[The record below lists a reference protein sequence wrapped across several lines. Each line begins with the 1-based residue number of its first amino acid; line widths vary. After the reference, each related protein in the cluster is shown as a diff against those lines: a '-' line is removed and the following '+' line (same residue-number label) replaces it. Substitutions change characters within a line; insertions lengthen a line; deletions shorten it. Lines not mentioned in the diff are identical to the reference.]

1 MKRVDKTRRLCVDA
15 ALICAAFALSYA
27 EHMIPLMPSVLPGV
41 KPGLANIVTTVTF
54 FALSPID
61 AAAISLCRVLLA
73 GMIFG
78 GPVSLAVSFGGAA
91 ASYLGLCAVC
101 FMPKIKEHLSF
112 VGISVFCAALH
123 SAGQLCTVPVIS
135 GTGAFTYLP
144 VMLAA
149 SCITGAING
158 FILNL
163 TYPSFSGI
171 LGRYGIK

>member
-1 MKRVDKTRRLCVDA
+1 MRQADKTRRLCVDA

-27 EHMIPLMPSVLPGV
+27 EHLIPFMTSILPGV
-41 KPGLANIVTTVTF
+41 KPGFANIVTTVAF

-61 AAAISLCRVLLA
+61 AATISLCRVLLA

-91 ASYLGLCAVC
+91 ASYLGLCAVR
-101 FMPKIKEHLSF
+101 FVPKIKDRLSF
-112 VGISVFCAALH
+112 VGVSVFCASLH
-123 SAGQLCTVPVIS
+123 SAGQLCTVAVIS
-135 GTGAFTYLP
+135 GVRVFAYLP

-158 FILNL
+158 VILNL
-163 TYPSFSGI
+163 TYPGISGM